1 MAHLSLTAES
11 LLDHLAGAD
20 VDVLR
25 TVCQHAL
32 QRLVELE
39 ATAVVGAAPYEQ
51 TAERTTYRN
60 GHRPKTL
67 DTRVGRLEVEIPKL
81 RSGSFYPSLLEP
93 RRRIERALLAVVQEA
108 YVHGVSTRKVDDLVA
123 ALGGCSIS
131 KSEVSRIC
139 AKLDDELAA
148 FRERTLDS
156 EGAYPYIWFDA
167 TYQKVRE
174 GGRIV
179 SQAVVHAV
187 GVRDTGEK
195 SILGVAVGASETEAF
210 WLDFCRRLV
219 ARGLRGVQL
228 VISDA
233 HEGLRSALAQCFTG
247 ATWQRCRVHF
257 LRNAVVPVQRQHAP
271 AVLAVLKTVFMQPTA
286 EGAKAA
292 VDHAL
297 SVLEPRYPRVA
308 ELLRTAEADVLAY
321 LAFPEE
327 HWRSISST
335 NAIERVNA
343 EIDRRAKV
351 VGIFPNSAALLRLT
365 TAVLQE
371 QHDEWQDGRRHF
383 SQQSMARLNPDAPPL
398 LANPLTEGLAA

>member
-11 LLDHLAGAD
+11 LLDQLASAD

-51 TAERTTYRN
+51 SRERTTYRN

-67 DTRVGRLEVEIPKL
+67 DTRVGRLELQIPKL
-81 RSGSFYPSLLEP
+81 RSGSFFPSLLEP

-139 AKLDDELAA
+139 AELDEELAA
-148 FRERTLDS
+148 FRERPLDD
-156 EGAYPYIWFDA
+156 GAYPYVWFDA

-179 SQAVVHAV
+179 SQAVVVAV

-233 HEGLRSALAQCFTG
+233 HEGLRSALAQCFAG
-247 ATWQRCRVHF
+247 AAWQRCRVHF

-271 AVLAVLKTVFMQPTA
+271 AVLAVLKTVFMQPTV

-297 SVLEPRYPRVA
+297 SVLEPRYPKVA
-308 ELLRTAEADVLAY
+308 ELLRSAEADVLAY

-383 SQQSMARLNPDAPPL
+383 SQQSMARLNPEALPL